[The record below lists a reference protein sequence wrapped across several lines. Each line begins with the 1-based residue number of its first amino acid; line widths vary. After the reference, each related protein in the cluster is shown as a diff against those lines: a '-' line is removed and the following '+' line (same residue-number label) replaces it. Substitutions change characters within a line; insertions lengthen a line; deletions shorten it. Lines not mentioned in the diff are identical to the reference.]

1 MNQIPYRQ
9 AVAAGVL
16 TDAQADAIAGA
27 LVFHAA
33 GAVDMNRQNLRDD
46 ELEALDRLIVWCE
59 CAGWGV
65 Q

>member
-1 MNQIPYRQ
+1 MTQIPYRQ

-27 LVFHAA
+27 IVVHEG
-33 GAVDMNRQNLRDD
+33 GAIELRRENLADD
-46 ELEALDRLIVWCE
+46 ELDALDSLIVWCE